1 MINWCCTLLQEVEY
15 DFPDVAN
22 IGAPTAI
29 VCIVHLIAQG
39 CPPRNTRCLHDNAPT
54 VIVSNDRP
62 MHTRTSFTTFNTCIS
77 DVFILYTH
85 RSRDQKCARRGHASA
100 SANDATA
107 FYADSTFSAFCHKGL
122 VSGGW
127 RSVWRTTTRSF
138 FNGIVKTSQ
147 FRWFFMLF
155 KINIILLCTYVA
167 VISSCVGKH
176 LKCDLL
182 WTFANFWSRK
192 TSTPAVGTRIFIAT
206 TIHAS
211 AQT

>member
-1 MINWCCTLLQEVEY
+1 MLQEVEY

-85 RSRDQKCARRGHASA
+85 RSRDHRCARRGHASA

-122 VSGGW
+122 VSGGYHTHDKQL
-127 RSVWRTTTRSF
+127 SSCMPDKKY
-138 FNGIVKTSQ
+138 KTYRQ
-147 FRWFFMLF
+147 PTH
-155 KINIILLCTYVA
+155 LCTPANETANAGLSHLTPRLFVSRSRWKGQTVFTITA
-167 VISSCVGKH
+167 NWCLCRCTWSLSSLG
-176 LKCDLL
+176 
-182 WTFANFWSRK
+182 
-192 TSTPAVGTRIFIAT
+192 
-206 TIHAS
+206 
-211 AQT
+211 